1 MSKTRCR
8 VTPVNGYDIPAL
20 EQWLE
25 GMAAKGLLFTTTA
38 GPLTF
43 FDPCTP
49 QALQFHLEPA
59 RDKSDQDDP
68 ELNALYE
75 GAGWQYL
82 GIFRKNY
89 YVFATENR
97 EAQAHTDPD
106 TLAYVL
112 NRFFKQKLLGG
123 VGLLLGNFFLLAFF
137 RPNSL
142 SNLLYWLRWFP
153 VETLYARNVIPFV
166 LSLVGLA
173 LVDLSWLLGLVRLR
187 QHRRE
192 VLSAEKPSRPRRNGG
207 WLLAVGILV
216 LLPVG
221 AQLLTYFFGMD
232 YDPYPLEG
240 SAFVTLSEIEGEDF
254 LLSGDQFYNMDYIS
268 HGDTPLGPEHWYFQ
282 QYGTFRHDDNSVSL
296 NKVPHLEI
304 RITRYLLPFIAVQRM
319 DELDRTHDYDYSLEG
334 YEELASGLSL
344 DQVLASRG
352 ETGMSLI
359 LRRGNTVLQA
369 EYRGDKDLTDY
380 LDRFAQM
387 MEGL

>member
-1 MSKTRCR
+1 M
-8 VTPVNGYDIPAL
+8 
-20 EQWLE
+20 
-25 GMAAKGLLFTTTA
+25 
-38 GPLTF
+38 
-43 FDPCTP
+43 
-49 QALQFHLEPA
+49 
-59 RDKSDQDDP
+59 
-68 ELNALYE
+68 
-75 GAGWQYL
+75 
-82 GIFRKNY
+82 
-89 YVFATENR
+89 
-97 EAQAHTDPD
+97 
-106 TLAYVL
+106 
-112 NRFFKQKLLGG
+112 
-123 VGLLLGNFFLLAFF
+123 
-137 RPNSL
+137 
-142 SNLLYWLRWFP
+142 
-153 VETLYARNVIPFV
+153 
-166 LSLVGLA
+166 
-173 LVDLSWLLGLVRLR
+173 
-187 QHRRE
+187 
-192 VLSAEKPSRPRRNGG
+192 
-207 WLLAVGILV
+207 
-216 LLPVG
+216 G
-221 AQLLTYFFGMD
+221 AQFLIYFFGMD

-268 HGDTPLGPEHWYFQ
+268 HGDTPLGPERWYFQ

>member
-1 MSKTRCR
+1 MSKTCCR

-25 GMAAKGLLFTTTA
+25 GMASKGLLFSMTA
-38 GPLTF
+38 GPLTLF
-43 FDPCTP
+43 QQDTP

-59 RDKSDQDDP
+59 RDKTYDDDP

-75 GAGWQYL
+75 GAGWRYL

-123 VGLLLGNFFLLAFF
+123 IGLLLGNFFLLAFF

-153 VETLYARNVIPFV
+153 VETLYARNVIPFA
-166 LSLVGLA
+166 LSLTGLA
-173 LVDLSWLLGLVRLR
+173 LADLSWLLGLIRLR
-187 QHRRE
+187 KHRIE
-192 VLSAEKPSRPRRNGG
+192 VLSGETPPRPRRSGG
-207 WLLAVGILV
+207 WLLAVSILI

-221 AQLLTYFFGMD
+221 AQLFVYFFGMD

-240 SAFVTLSEIEGEDF
+240 SGFVTLSEIEGVDF
-254 LLSGDQFYNMDYIS
+254 PLSGDQFYNMDYIS

-282 QYGTFRHDDNSVSL
+282 QYGSFRHDDNSVSL

-319 DELDRTHDYDYSLEG
+319 DELSRTHDYDYSLGG
-334 YEELASGLSL
+334 YEKLTSGLGL
-344 DQVLASRG
+344 DQVLASCG

-369 EYRGDKDLTDY
+369 EYRGDKDLTEY